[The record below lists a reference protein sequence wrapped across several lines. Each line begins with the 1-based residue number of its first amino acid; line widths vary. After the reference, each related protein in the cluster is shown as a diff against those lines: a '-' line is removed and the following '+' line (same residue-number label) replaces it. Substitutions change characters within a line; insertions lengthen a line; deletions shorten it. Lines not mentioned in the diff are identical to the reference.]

1 MGQMGKKIKPGMN
14 GSKKVNHSSNNQIP
28 GNIVTDN
35 HTK

>member
-14 GSKKVNHSSNNQIP
+14 GSKKVNHSSNNRIP
-28 GNIVTDN
+28 RNIVTDN